1 MKRFSLI
8 MVFLPKT
15 ISFSEILLYLYLLKD
30 KIIIFRLNENYN
42 STFFDNSQQL
52 LTKLSI
58 YLFLSVQML
67 PEIVEYEISGE

>member
-30 KIIIFRLNENYN
+30 KIIIFRLTENYN

>member
-1 MKRFSLI
+1 

-30 KIIIFRLNENYN
+30 KIIIFRLTENYN

>member
-1 MKRFSLI
+1 